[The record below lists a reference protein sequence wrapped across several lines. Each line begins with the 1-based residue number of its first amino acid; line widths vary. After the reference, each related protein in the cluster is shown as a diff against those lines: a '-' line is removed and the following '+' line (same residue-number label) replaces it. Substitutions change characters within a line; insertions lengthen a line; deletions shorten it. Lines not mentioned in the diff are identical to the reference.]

1 MTQQSQTPPLQSTA
15 RDPQLAVSSQR
26 AKPALWL
33 RVIATAS
40 VSSAVITA
48 GVLLA
53 EVAAP
58 QDYHPSSIG
67 ALAASNFEKIMI
79 RETVIPKAEA
89 ELMIEEARAE
99 GQRNAEILFQTD
111 LKDVELRYQKGL
123 KDIEFEFQRNIA
135 IVQANLQD
143 SLKAYDMLYQR
154 TNMIQQV
161 AYQMEASLMNVK
173 QEAMTKTHGGWNL
186 MTMLGD
192 VGCALSSPEA
202 CRLAQ
207 EGRQKIANDLV
218 DISRYRSGEVSRD
231 YLQGIQDPA
240 QLRSRL
246 MPNGN

>member
-1 MTQQSQTPPLQSTA
+1 MTQQTKPLLPA
-15 RDPQLAVSSQR
+15 RDNQPRSRTKTLLQGAAKLTFSGLALTAVLVGVEMYAPHEYKVSTIW
-26 AKPALWL
+26 ATADANFEALKIKGT
-33 RVIATAS
+33 VIAQAD
-40 VSSAVITA
+40 
-48 GVLLA
+48 A
-53 EVAAP
+53 ER
-58 QDYHPSSIG
+58 
-67 ALAASNFEKIMI
+67 MI
-79 RETVIPKAEA
+79 AEA
-89 ELMIEEARAE
+89 RIEGERVSELK
-99 GQRNAEILFQTD
+99 FQD
-111 LKDVELRYQKGL
+111 SLKDVELRYQTGL
-123 KDIEFEFQRNIA
+123 KDIEFKFQRNIA

-173 QEAMTKTHGGWNL
+173 QQSMTKTHGGWNI

-218 DISRYRSGEVSRD
+218 DVSRYRSGEVSRD